1 MNNRYNSSP
10 SEYMVRLSDGETYCF
25 YPSTNYDP
33 RSLKTVELGFKVRTV
48 TSVQDEDW
56 KTAIA
61 QHKERIPANTELEV
75 LNVINN
81 CYGRWLEVIYNKSI
95 YTIDP
100 SQVEYVGSVKRY
112 L

>member
-1 MNNRYNSSP
+1 MNSRSP
-10 SEYMVRLSDGETYCF
+10 SEYMVKLADGNRHCF
-25 YPSTNYDP
+25 YPATIFDP
-33 RSLKTVELGFKVRTV
+33 DSHKTLIFTFKVRTV
-48 TSVQDEDW
+48 VDVYDEDW

-81 CYGRWLEVIYNKSI
+81 YYGRWLEVMYNKSI
-95 YTIDP
+95 YIIDP
-100 SQVEYVGSVKRY
+100 SQVEYAGSVKRY

>member
-1 MNNRYNSSP
+1 MNRLNERTP
-10 SEYMVRLSDGETYCF
+10 SDYMVRLSDGETYCF

-81 CYGRWLEVIYNKSI
+81 YYGRWLEVMYNKSLYI
-95 YTIDP
+95 IDP

>member
-10 SEYMVRLSDGETYCF
+10 SEYMVRLADGETYCF

-81 CYGRWLEVIYNKSI
+81 CYGRWLEVIYNKSL

-100 SQVEYVGSVKRY
+100 SQVEYVGSVQRY
-112 L
+112 V

>member
-10 SEYMVRLSDGETYCF
+10 SDYMVRLSDGETYYF

-33 RSLKTVELGFKVRTV
+33 RSLKTVELGFKVRTI

-61 QHKERIPANTELEV
+61 QHKEKIPANTELEV
-75 LNVINN
+75 LDVITNY
-81 CYGRWLEVIYNKSI
+81 YGRWLEVIYNNSL
-95 YTIDP
+95 YSIDP
-100 SQVEYVGSVKRY
+100 SKVEYAGSVKRY

>member
-10 SEYMVRLSDGETYCF
+10 SEYMVRLADGETYCF

-33 RSLKTVELGFKVRTV
+33 RSLKTVELGFKVRTI

-61 QHKERIPANTELEV
+61 QHKERIPENTELEV

-81 CYGRWLEVIYNKSI
+81 YYGRWLEVMYNKSI
-95 YTIDP
+95 YIIDP
-100 SQVEYVGSVKRY
+100 SQVEYAGSVKRY

>member
-10 SEYMVRLSDGETYCF
+10 SDYMVRLSDGETYCF

-33 RSLKTVELGFKVRTV
+33 RTLKTVELGFKVRTI

-81 CYGRWLEVIYNKSI
+81 YYGRWLEVMYNKSI
-95 YTIDP
+95 YIIDP
-100 SQVEYVGSVKRY
+100 SQVEYAGSVKRY